1 MLIPTFNLRS
11 FEVMS
16 STIWRCAA
24 LVCLGVLLVVAAP
37 APASTTKTTTFQVS
51 LVISNDC
58 AISANALS
66 FGTSGVLSASI
77 NQSTTLSVTCSN
89 TTPYSVGL
97 DAGSVS
103 GSTVTTRLLGNGSAT
118 VQFQLYSDSART
130 TVWGNT
136 TGTNTVS
143 GTGTGSAQSL
153 TVYGEVPAQSTPA
166 ANTYTSTVT
175 ASVTF

>member
-1 MLIPTFNLRS
+1 MK
-11 FEVMS
+11 S
-16 STIWRCAA
+16 STIGRCIA
-24 LVCLGVLLVVAAP
+24 LLYAGSVLGTVTLP
-37 APASTTKTTTFQVS
+37 ASASTTRTTTFQVS

-58 AISANALS
+58 AISATALS
-66 FGTSGVLSASI
+66 FGTSGTLSANI
-77 NQSTTLSVTCSN
+77 DQSATLSVTCSN

-103 GSTVTTRLLGNGSAT
+103 GSTVATRLLGSGAAT
-118 VQFQLYSDSART
+118 VQFQLYSDSSRT

-136 TGTNTVS
+136 LGTNTVS
-143 GTGTGSAQSL
+143 GTGTGSSQSL
-153 TVYGEVPAQSTPA
+153 TVYGEVPPQATPA

>member
-1 MLIPTFNLRS
+1 MKSCAIG
-11 FEVMS
+11 
-16 STIWRCAA
+16 RCAA
-24 LVCLGVLLVVAAP
+24 LLFLGALLAVALP
-37 APASTTKTTTFQVS
+37 AAATTTKTTTFQVS

-58 AISANALS
+58 AISATALS
-66 FGTSGVLSASI
+66 FGTSGVLSANI

-89 TTPYSVGL
+89 TTPYNVGL

-103 GSTVTTRLLGNGSAT
+103 GSTVTARLLSNGAAT
-118 VQFQLYSDSART
+118 VDFQLYSDSAHT

-136 TGTNTVS
+136 LGTNTVS

-153 TVYGEVPAQSTPA
+153 TVYGVVPAQSTPA

-175 ASVTF
+175 ASVIF

>member
-1 MLIPTFNLRS
+1 VT
-11 FEVMS
+11 S

-24 LVCLGVLLVVAAP
+24 LGCLGALLTLAPP

-58 AISANALS
+58 EISATALS
-66 FGTSGVLSASI
+66 FGTSGVLSANI

-103 GSTVTTRLLGNGSAT
+103 GSTVATRLLNNGAAT
-118 VQFQLYSDSART
+118 VQFQLYSDAAHT
-130 TVWGNT
+130 TIWGNT
-136 TGTNTVS
+136 IGTNTVS

-153 TVYGEVPAQSTPA
+153 TVYGVVPAQITPA

>member
-1 MLIPTFNLRS
+1 MKSCAIG
-11 FEVMS
+11 
-16 STIWRCAA
+16 RCAA
-24 LVCLGVLLVVAAP
+24 LLFLATLLAVALP
-37 APASTTKTTTFQVS
+37 AAASTTKTTTFQVS

-58 AISANALS
+58 AISATALS
-66 FGTSGVLSASI
+66 FGSSGVLSANI

-103 GSTVTTRLLGNGSAT
+103 GSTVTTRLLGNGAAT
-118 VQFQLYSDSART
+118 VQFQLYSDSAHT

-136 TGTNTVS
+136 PGTNTVS
-143 GTGTGSAQSL
+143 GTGTGGAQSL
-153 TVYGEVPAQSTPA
+153 TVYGEVPAQGTPA